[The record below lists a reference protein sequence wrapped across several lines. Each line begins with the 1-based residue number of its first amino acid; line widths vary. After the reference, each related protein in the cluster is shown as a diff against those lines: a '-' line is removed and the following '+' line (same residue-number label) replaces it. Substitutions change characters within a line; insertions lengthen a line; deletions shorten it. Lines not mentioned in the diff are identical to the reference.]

1 MITQT
6 IAIFLDAY
14 RELNAKKLFWIT
26 LAISGMVV
34 VAFAAV
40 GIDER
45 GLSAFGIFIG
55 PWLNT
60 AMVPRDVFYKF
71 IFAQVG
77 VPFWLTWG
85 AAILALVST
94 AGIIPDFVTGGGIDL
109 VLAKP
114 IGRLRL
120 FLTKYA
126 AALTFVGLQAAVFT
140 LAVFLVIGLRGG
152 SWEPAVFLAVPLVL
166 ANFSFIYCVCALVGL
181 LTRSTIAALFG
192 AIAFWI
198 VVWASH
204 TTESIY
210 LFVKVQAEQ
219 TVVALEERKVSLE
232 RDLQAL
238 ESPPDAPAPPA
249 ASDPISADAAPLT
262 EPGAAPGAQDEQSA
276 PQGFRAALALAA
288 RKAMAD
294 AGKTGDETKR
304 ENLQRSLAR
313 TTEALDRESKDLRS
327 YRKGHAIAVSVKAVL
342 PKTTETVQ
350 LLSRAMLSLT
360 DMEAMQPGGDENRS
374 RRGRP
379 LDPDDPASAVND
391 DRAQRE
397 VQRLVR
403 ERPWWW
409 VLGTSLLFEACVVG
423 IAARAFCRRDF

>member
-1 MITQT
+1 MLTQT
-6 IAIFLDAY
+6 IAIFVDAY

-34 VAFAAV
+34 AAFAAV

-77 VPFWLTWG
+77 VPIWLTWG

-219 TVVALEERKVSLE
+219 TVVALEERKASLE

-238 ESPPDAPAPPA
+238 DAPPEPSPAPPDALSEPPA
-249 ASDPISADAAPLT
+249 A
-262 EPGAAPGAQDEQSA
+262 
-276 PQGFRAALALAA
+276 QGFRAALALAA

-294 AGKTGDETKR
+294 AGKSPEETRR
-304 ENLQRSLAR
+304 EDLQRSLAR
-313 TTEALDRESKDLRS
+313 TTEALDRETKDLRS
-327 YRKGHAIAVSVKAVL
+327 YRKGHAIAVSVKAAL
-342 PKTTETVQ
+342 PKTTETVE
-350 LLSRAMLSLT
+350 LLSRAMLSMT
-360 DMEAMQPGGDENRS
+360 DMEAMQPGGDDNRS

-379 LDPDDPASAVND
+379 LDPDDPASVVND

-409 VLGTSLLFEACVVG
+409 ALGTSLLFEACVVG
-423 IAARAFCRRDF
+423 IAARVFCRRDF